1 MAIVKKNLVV
11 VGGITYRTFPGRHFA
26 EIVFCAVTSSE
37 QVRLFVA
44 YFFRSAYCLWNICG
58 L

>member
-37 QVRLFVA
+37 QVSIGVNSLVI
-44 YFFRSAYCLWNICG
+44 NM
-58 L
+58 